1 MTFDDFLFLR
11 QWLTFLFS
19 YVVFLFLLLCYLF
32 LRDMFNKIF
41 EVGVAMFDQ
50 FVWNIDEHEIRRRLL
65 HSRIL
70 QLKTSKF
77 LSDNDT

>member
-1 MTFDDFLFLR
+1 
-11 QWLTFLFS
+11 
-19 YVVFLFLLLCYLF
+19 
-32 LRDMFNKIF
+32 MFNKIF

-50 FVWNIDEHEIRRRLL
+50 FVWNIDEHEIHRRLL